1 MQAES
6 LLDPKYMG
14 GLNAAKGFRF
24 ETSYILNCIQ
34 TWVSSGVESFQQETW
49 SDVELFLLSGSRRVI
64 QIKDH
69 ALSRPELAEVL
80 NEFSL
85 RDRTFRYEQYVIAS
99 AGLAPSVEKLAR
111 QLERYRSLDHHNQ
124 EERRVIAQKIE
135 NTLQQLNLHKHHTLI
150 LKKVFFDGN
159 LASLRNH
166 EFCRNAFLGG
176 LVSAYKISTESAEQI
191 FFRTAELLTQS
202 HGKLIKLS
210 LFRHA
215 LLQAELENQETSLSS
230 FRLIRKQFLESLQN
244 GHQRSF
250 FYSGSAPTWSDV
262 LKGLD
267 IPRDIADEIGP
278 QLTEWKHG
286 SIFIPVV
293 AEAGEGK
300 STLLKRLAADLAN
313 NHKAVLFHDGSRL
326 TVDFQEVQRIARIT
340 QECVYVFF
348 DEVAK
353 VQNLQ
358 AFLQS
363 ISELPIS
370 VVIIGAA
377 RPYEMATV
385 RSAYAVNM
393 QVALDAHGCEY
404 SLKGLSD
411 REIELLVDR
420 LLEEKLLS
428 LPVGIDPSLAAEVI
442 KKRTDRKFLVL
453 SIELTKGGKVQEIIR
468 DEILRIQRK
477 GERLLSLYRYV
488 CLMGTVGSF
497 ITVPMME
504 ELLHNKNIRI
514 DVLSELPGLVIV
526 EGDRLY
532 PRHNRIGEIAT
543 EIFFKGA
550 DDDLGHTLCTII
562 SIAGAHGELDVLRSA
577 TTIPRS
583 VPACQKIRVVNHLID
598 ELCRLGE
605 TELIEKVIEHFQWA
619 DKSTELFLEFLT
631 ANTLF
636 LWSHVI
642 FPKGPELQWCRIE
655 DAFDLSFRVSQVV
668 CEPSKSRESEESF
681 DSGFKW
687 AQIYGRAAWF
697 IGNEPPFLAAITSRI
712 YDVLVERYP
721 NKECEICFAHGEF
734 LSEAWQQEAAIP
746 LYQRVLSHR
755 PEDGE
760 AHAGLSSAF
769 YLMDDYYLALHH
781 FRNVMRIDPQC
792 LFRVAN
798 EHIFEEMTKRVL
810 ELEEYIQFKKAVV
823 AEKFRTGR
831 GHQNLMAMVPTLMV
845 NLGKEEVRNPNSGFV
860 SANRFDYGEQEE
872 LRHIAELDD
881 VLTYLSTATPAERQ
895 QLETAIDESFGDLRE
910 SIAKSAKSSSVV

>member
-24 ETSYILNCIQ
+24 ETSYILNRIQ
-34 TWVSSGVESFQQETW
+34 TWVSSGVEAFQQETW
-49 SDVELFLLSGSRRVI
+49 CDVELFLLSGSRRLI

-69 ALSRPELAEVL
+69 TVSRAELTEVL

-85 RDRTFRYEQYVIAS
+85 RDRTFKYEQYVIAS

-111 QLERYRSLDHHNQ
+111 QLERYRSVDRHNQ
-124 EERRVIAQKIE
+124 EEHRVIAQKIE
-135 NTLQQLNLHKHHTLI
+135 NTLQQLNLRKHHTLI
-150 LKKVFFDGN
+150 LEKVFFDGN

-215 LLQAELENQETSLSS
+215 LVQAELENQEASLSS
-230 FRLIRKQFLESLQN
+230 FRLIRKQFLDSLQN
-244 GHQRSF
+244 EHQRSF
-250 FYSGSAPTWSDV
+250 YYSGSAPTWSDI
-262 LKGLD
+262 LNRLD
-267 IPRDIADEIGP
+267 IPRDVAGEIGP

-313 NHKAVLFHDGSRL
+313 NHKSVLFHDGSAL

-340 QECVYVFF
+340 QGCVYVFF

-370 VVIIGAA
+370 VAIIGAA
-377 RPYEMATV
+377 RSYEMATV
-385 RSAYAVNM
+385 RSAYGVNM

-404 SLKGLSD
+404 SFKGLSD

-420 LLEEKLLS
+420 LLEEKLLY
-428 LPVGIDPSLAAEVI
+428 LPAGVDPSLASEVI
-442 KKRTDRKFLVL
+442 KRRTDRKFLVL

-477 GERLLSLYRYV
+477 GERLLPLYRYV
-488 CLMGTVGSF
+488 CLMGSVGSF
-497 ITVPMME
+497 ITIPMME
-504 ELLHNKNIRI
+504 ELLHNKNVRL

-550 DDDLGHTLCTII
+550 DDELGHTLCTII
-562 SIAGAHGELDVLRSA
+562 SIACAHGELDVLRSA
-577 TTIPRS
+577 TTISRS
-583 VPACQKIRVVNHLID
+583 VPACQKIRVVNHLVD

-605 TELIEKVIEHFQWA
+605 AELIEQVIEHFQWA
-619 DKSTELFLEFLT
+619 DKSTDLFLEFLT
-631 ANTLF
+631 ANTPF

-655 DAFDLSFRVSQVV
+655 KALDLSFRVSQVI
-668 CEPSKSRESEESF
+668 CEPSKSLEIEESF

-697 IGNEPPFLAAITSRI
+697 IRNETPFLVAITSKI

-734 LSEAWQQEAAIP
+734 LSETSQQDAAIP
-746 LYQRVLSHR
+746 LYKRVLTHR
-755 PEDGE
+755 PEDAE
-760 AHAGLSSAF
+760 AHAGLSFAF
-769 YLMDDYYLALHH
+769 YLMDDYYFALHH
-781 FRNVMRIDPQC
+781 FRNAMRIDPQS

-798 EHIFEEMTKRVL
+798 EGILEEMTKRVL
-810 ELEEYIQFKKAVV
+810 ELEEYIQYKKAVV

-831 GHQNLMAMVPTLMV
+831 GHQNLVSMVPTLMV
-845 NLGKEEVRNPNSGFV
+845 KLGKEEVRNPNSGF
-860 SANRFDYGEQEE
+860 ALTNRLDYGEQEE

-881 VLTYLSTATPAERQ
+881 VLLYLSTATPAERQ

-910 SIAKSAKSSSVV
+910 SIAKSAKSS